1 MLDLRTIAR
10 ALGGEIVGGGVVA
23 PGPGHSAKDRS
34 LSVKPSANSPDGFV
48 LFSHAGDD
56 WRLCRDFVRQALGLP
71 RDGWKTEKPLRIA
84 SVCHR
89 PAEIGQREDEKER
102 TAQALKIWNGSRD
115 LRGTLGEVY
124 LRSRGLD
131 LPDQIAAEQFL
142 RWNPE
147 LNALIGLFRD
157 VWDARPKAITRI
169 FLTREGRKLK
179 RAFLGPVGSAAV
191 CVDAHGDIMDT
202 LTIGEGVETCLAAR
216 QMGFQGVWALGS
228 ATGIQALRLLPG
240 VRTLIVLA
248 EYDGGANAHAV
259 SEVSARWRADGR
271 KVLVAYPEIGRDM
284 NDALLGRE
292 VA

>member
-1 MLDLRTIAR
+1 MIDLRTIAR
-10 ALGGEIVGGGVVA
+10 ALRGEIVGGGVVA

-34 LSVKPSANSPDGFV
+34 LSLKPSANSPDGFIV
-48 LFSHAGDD
+48 FSHAGDD
-56 WRLCRDFVRQALGLP
+56 WRLCRDYVRQALGLP
-71 RDGWKTEKPLRIA
+71 SDGWKTEKPTQLAQPSARVA
-84 SVCHR
+84 QSVT
-89 PAEIGQREDEKER
+89 PNDEKER
-102 TAQALKIWNGSRD
+102 TAHALKIWNGSRD

-131 LPDQIAAEQFL
+131 LPDQIPDEQFL

-147 LNALIGLFRD
+147 LNAVIGLFRD

-179 RAFLGPVGSAAV
+179 RAFLGPVGGAAV
-191 CVDAHGDIMDT
+191 CIDAHGDITDS
-202 LTIGEGVETCLAAR
+202 LTVGEGAETCLAAR
-216 QMGFQGVWALGS
+216 QMGFNGVWALGS

-240 VRTLIVLA
+240 VQTLIVLA
-248 EYDGGANAHAV
+248 EYDGGANAHAIK
-259 SEVSARWRADGR
+259 EVSAKWRADGR
-271 KVLVAYPEIGRDM
+271 KVLVAYPEIGKDM